1 MVNRISVGLSLLVL
15 SSIGSYAPGAAQER
29 VKIAYSSADAS
40 NAVWFLRSMGL
51 YRKHGLD
58 VELVFIQSS
67 TMSVS
72 TWSRA
77 IFKMANS
84 FRWRGGECSRG

>member
-40 NAVWFLRSMGL
+40 NVIWYLALDSAVVSEITASMWSW
-51 YRKHGLD
+51 Y
-58 VELVFIQSS
+58 S
-67 TMSVS
+67 
-72 TWSRA
+72 SRA
-77 IFKMANS
+77 
-84 FRWRGGECSRG
+84 RQ

>member
-40 NAVWFLRSMGL
+40 NVVWMAAYIGST
-51 YRKHGLD
+51 
-58 VELVFIQSS
+58 VWTSNSS
-67 TMSVS
+67 SS
-72 TWSRA
+72 KARP
-77 IFKMANS
+77 
-84 FRWRGGECSRG
+84 